1 MQSCIIVSSVEEV
14 CVLCLS
20 CRRGLYMCI
29 CPNNFA
35 ILFTFLIV
43 HTSMMCLGESF
54 CVCAC
59 LWVLFLCEEFVYL
72 ATSVSSLV
80 TLLFVSDDN
89 YSSLH
94 VRNSAHLKNG
104 VRLPYF
110 LCKSSWFLCSCMNV
124 VFFVLSICVLII
136 LL

>member
-1 MQSCIIVSSVEEV
+1 
-14 CVLCLS
+14 
-20 CRRGLYMCI
+20 
-29 CPNNFA
+29 
-35 ILFTFLIV
+35 
-43 HTSMMCLGESF
+43 MCLGESF

-80 TLLFVSDDN
+80 TLLFVSDNN

-124 VFFVLSICVLII
+124 CAVHLCLDNFVVRVLCVCVCYFVLLVHRY
-136 LL
+136 